1 MITFDFITHLMCYK
15 MGQFLLLLLIVLMLD
30 LLSYGFQI
38 NKYSKHCF
46 CQVTNLLTPGFCGY
60 TDYPLDSLLVYSKN
74 TGIEPELI
82 ML

>member
-38 NKYSKHCF
+38 NKYSKKHCF
-46 CQVTNLLTPGFCGY
+46 CQVTNLLTPRFCGY
-60 TDYPLDSLLVYSKN
+60 TDYPLDSLLVTSVFKEYWD
-74 TGIEPELI
+74 
-82 ML
+82 